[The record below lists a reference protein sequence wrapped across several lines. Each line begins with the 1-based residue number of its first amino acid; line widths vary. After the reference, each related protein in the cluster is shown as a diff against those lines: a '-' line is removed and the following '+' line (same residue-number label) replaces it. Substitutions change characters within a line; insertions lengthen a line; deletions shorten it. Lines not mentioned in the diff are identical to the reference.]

1 MTKNIAFFRD
11 ENSSPGGHLINVS
24 SIVGQIAFPLV
35 GYYCASKHA
44 IEGLTECVAA
54 EVDPSWNIKFSILCP
69 GNFRTP
75 IVDNSAPTNR
85 PIHSAYT
92 APELPST
99 ALREWLKHPEN
110 FKGDPAKIAQL
121 IYDIA
126 TSSSPAFRYFVG
138 SDALQAMRVHVRTLD
153 KQVEDGANL
162 STTTDY
168 A

>member
-1 MTKNIAFFRD
+1 M
-11 ENSSPGGHLINVS
+11 GVS
-24 SIVGQIAFPLV
+24 NLRIVH
-35 GYYCASKHA
+35 SEA

-54 EVDPSWNIKFSILCP
+54 EVDPSWNIKVCTFPVRYLKHASAEAKLRPKFSILCP